1 MATVTT
7 ITSSVDV
14 EVSYVCSVCGSQ
26 NTTRT
31 KLQTSANNEKK
42 ASKQMQTILTDLAS
56 DDPTRRY
63 IHANLKCQCSKCRYS
78 EPWSGLDFHKLDTL
92 IRVLCLIGGL
102 ILMADLVDPYS
113 SGMLLPAVLCLLAA
127 AVIFV
132 YKKILAV
139 SSAKKIAAL
148 PAESLPT
155 ITVVRSETPNQND
168 IMARVQEKINSK

>member
-14 EVSYVCSVCGSQ
+14 EVSYVCSVCGTQ

-42 ASKQMQTILTDLAS
+42 ASQQMQTILTDLAS

-63 IHANLKCQCSKCRYS
+63 IHANLKCQCSKCRHS
-78 EPWSGLDFHKLDTL
+78 EPWTGLDFHKLNTL

-102 ILMADLVDPYS
+102 ILMAGLVDPYS
-113 SGMLLPAVLCLLAA
+113 SGNFFPAVLCLLAA

-132 YKKILAV
+132 YKKIQAA

-148 PAESLPT
+148 PAQSLPT
-155 ITVVRSETPNQND
+155 ITVPRSAAPNRDD
-168 IMARVQEKINSK
+168 IMALVQEK